1 MRTDSRLARML
12 HVLLHLEQAKDPIT
26 SEQIG
31 QMLATN
37 PSLVRRT
44 MGGLRKAGIV
54 TSVKGHGGG
63 WCLAKPLTQITL
75 LDVYEALGSPGLFAL
90 GLSNVTSTCLLEQS
104 ANKAIDSA
112 LDHASAFFRAELTKQ
127 TVADLVLPHAQ
138 KVQELK
144 DRQASGHKPV

>member
-1 MRTDSRLARML
+1 M
-12 HVLLHLEQAKDPIT
+12 LLHLEQAKDPIT

-31 QMLATN
+31 LMLATN

-63 WCLAKPLTQITL
+63 WCLAKLLTEITL
-75 LDVYEALGSPGLFAL
+75 YDVYEALGSPGLFAL
-90 GLSNVTSTCLLEQS
+90 GLSNTTTSCLLEQS

-112 LDHASAFFRAELTKQ
+112 LDHASAFFRTELTKQ

-144 DRQASGHKPV
+144 EQQIGAKKEV